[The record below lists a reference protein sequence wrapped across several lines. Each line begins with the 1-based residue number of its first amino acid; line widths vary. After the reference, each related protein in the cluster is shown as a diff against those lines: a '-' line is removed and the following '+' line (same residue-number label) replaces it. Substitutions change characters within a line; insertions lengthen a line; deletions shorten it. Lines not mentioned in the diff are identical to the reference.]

1 MSEILTFKQA
11 KRKYFKTLEQYVP
24 IVARVHGAH
33 HPEFH
38 DVRAQFD
45 ALVQKTREA
54 GTETP
59 DLREEFTRIREISN
73 NYEVPDDVCET
84 YEAVY
89 HMLSELDKAY
99 HA

>member
-11 KRKYFKTLEQYVP
+11 KRKYFRTLEQYVP
-24 IVARVHGAH
+24 VVARVHGAH

-45 ALVQKTREA
+45 AIVLKSKEA
-54 GTETP
+54 GTDTP
-59 DLREEFTRIREISN
+59 DLHGEFARMREISN
-73 NYEVPDDVCET
+73 NYEVPGDVCET

-89 HMLSELDKAY
+89 HMLAELDKAY

>member
-1 MSEILTFKQA
+1 MSDILSFKQA

-45 ALVQKTREA
+45 TIVQKSKDA
-54 GTETP
+54 GSETP
-59 DLREEFTRIREISN
+59 DLHDEFAKMRELSN
-73 NYEVPDDVCET
+73 NYEVPGDVCET

-89 HMLSELDKAY
+89 HMLAKLDKAY